1 MTTAYGTVHALLLDF
16 VGDPADGWV
25 TFAPQI
31 TQVNVSG
38 DVIYV
43 PEEVAV
49 KIDAGLVPP
58 TELIASNQPEGQ
70 PDTFQWTAT
79 FNMRGALHNPLPL
92 TFTLPAGETLD
103 LSTIISEIPAPG
115 TVHVIHL
122 EDVERAEDAADA
134 ADAAAIA
141 AASSATQAAGSAADA
156 AASAAA
162 AAGAGQAA
170 LDAAE
175 SADAAAGS
183 AAAAALSA
191 SGASTSAGA
200 ASTSATAAAGS
211 ATSAGTSAGAAS
223 TSAGAASTSATA
235 AAGSAGAAS
244 TSAGNA
250 AAAASSASAS
260 LAAMPLWWFGTQ
272 AAYNAIPVKDPNTLY
287 AITG

>member
-1 MTTAYGTVHALLLDF
+1 MPTAYGTVHALLLDF

-31 TQVNVSG
+31 TQVNVPG

-43 PEEVAV
+43 PEEVSV
-49 KIDAGLVPP
+49 KVDAGLVPP

-103 LSTIISEIPAPG
+103 LSTIISETPAPG

-122 EDVERAEDAADA
+122 EDRERAEDAADA
-134 ADAAAIA
+134 ADASAIA
-141 AASSATQAAGSAADA
+141 AATSATQAAGSAADA

-162 AAGAGQAA
+162 AQGAEQAA

-175 SADAAAGS
+175 SAESAAGS
-183 AAAAALSA
+183 AAQAATSA
-191 SGASTSAGA
+191 STATTAAGTASAA
-200 ASTSATAAAGS
+200 ASTATIAATEADTDAAA
-211 ATSAGTSAGAAS
+211 AAASAGAAS
-223 TSAGAASTSATA
+223 TSAGAAA
-235 AAGSAGAAS
+235 

-250 AAAASSASAS
+250 ATSATSAAAS